1 MFRGLVITN
10 KQEYLLEFEKYELI
24 DKIDK
29 ERLDDITRYI
39 KDDIWI

>member
-24 DKIDK
+24 DKIYK
-29 ERLDDITRYI
+29 ERLDGITRYI